1 MTDIPFD
8 THEFVETL
16 REAGKDALSKAA
28 FATKADIERLTSN
41 IDQLRSITRADIE
54 QLRSAT
60 KANIDRLRSEM
71 RLEMREMEHRL
82 TIRMGAMF
90 ITTIALLTA
99 LDKLL

>member
-16 REAGKDALSKAA
+16 REAGVEKEQAIAHKDALSKAA

-41 IDQLRSITRADIE
+41 ID